1 MEVTSE
7 KESVLSLRLL
17 DKLGKRLVEE
27 GLITNEQLQTASQEK
42 KSRRQHLGEVLL
54 ELKFMTSEELNQF
67 IARHLGI
74 PHVDLND
81 YSIDPKVVA
90 LFDEAT
96 ARKYKMIPLFQ
107 IEDTVTIAM
116 ADPVDVF
123 AIDQIKSI
131 AKLKIEP
138 VVASEEAISR
148 TIDSL
153 FGSKEHL
160 QGLVR
165 EIEAD
170 EKQPLVDL
178 GKPEALELTEDGLGG
193 PTVKVVTAILDQAV
207 KEEASDI
214 HIEPEKDK
222 LRVRFRVDGFL
233 YDISSFPEHYAQ
245 PIVSRIKIL
254 AKLDIGE
261 KRKPQDGKI
270 HLNISGRKIDLR
282 ISTYPVVHGEKV
294 AIRILDL
301 TKAQVKLED
310 LGFSLETLEK
320 YKELLCVPNGI
331 ILVTGPT
338 GSGKTTT
345 LYATLNFINTG
356 GKHIIT
362 IEDPVEYQLNNLSQG
377 QVDPKAGM
385 TFANALRSILRQDP
399 DIIMVGE
406 IRDHETAELAIHAAL
421 TGHLVFST
429 LHTNDAP
436 GAIVRLLDTGVEPY
450 LLSSS
455 LRGVLAQRLVRKVCV
470 KCSEVYIPD
479 TGILSNFNLTQKAG
493 LELRRGKGC
502 LACRM
507 SGYKGRTGLLELLVP
522 NEEISELINTKAPTN
537 RLKEA
542 ALKSGMKSMHEEG
555 IRKALEGITTFEE
568 MQRVIE
574 DEKKDHTGDRVDPPS
589 SNMG

>member
-27 GLITNEQLQTASQEK
+27 GLITDEQLQTALQEK
-42 KSRRQHLGEVLL
+42 KDRKQHLGEVLL

-96 ARKYKMIPLFQ
+96 ARKNKMIPLFQ

-138 VVASEEAISR
+138 VVASEETISKA
-148 TIDSL
+148 IDSF

-165 EIEAD
+165 EIETD

-178 GKPEALELTEDGLGG
+178 GKPEALELTGDGLGG
-193 PTVKVVTAILDQAV
+193 PAVKVVAAILNQAI

-222 LRVRFRVDGFL
+222 LRVRFRIDGFL
-233 YDISSFPEHYAQ
+233 YDMSSFPEHYAQ

-270 HLNISGRKIDLR
+270 HLNISGKKIDLR

-301 TKAQVKLED
+301 TKGQIKLED
-310 LGFSLETLEK
+310 LGFSPETLER
-320 YKELLCVPNGI
+320 YKDLLCVSNGI

-345 LYATLNFINTG
+345 LYATLNSVNTESR
-356 GKHIIT
+356 HIIT
-362 IEDPVEYQLNNLSQG
+362 IEDPVEYQLNNISQG
-377 QVDPKAGM
+377 QVDAKAGL

-406 IRDHETAELAIHAAL
+406 IRDQETAELAIHAAL

-436 GAIVRLLDTGVEPY
+436 GAIVRLLDMGVEPF

-455 LRGVLAQRLVRKVCV
+455 LRGVLAQRLVRKVCP
-470 KCSEVYIPD
+470 KCPEVYVPD
-479 TGILSNFNLTQKAG
+479 KNVLRSFNLDQKSG

-502 LACRM
+502 RNCRM
-507 SGYKGRTGLLELLVP
+507 SGYKGRTGLVELLVP
-522 NEEISELINTKAPTN
+522 NREVSELINAKAPTN
-537 RLKEA
+537 RISKE
-542 ALKSGMKSMHEEG
+542 ALKSGMKSMQEEG
-555 IRKALEGITTFEE
+555 IRKVLEGATTFEE
-568 MQRVIE
+568 IQRVIG
-574 DEKKDHTGDRVDPPS
+574 DETKNHRKSGAHPS
-589 SNMG
+589 

>member
-1 MEVTSE
+1 MKAIPEE
-7 KESVLSLRLL
+7 ESILSLRLL
-17 DKLGKRLVEE
+17 DRLENRLVEE
-27 GLITNEQLQTASQEK
+27 GLITKEQLQSALQEK
-42 KSRRQHLGEVLL
+42 KDRRQHLGEVLL
-54 ELKFMTSEELNQF
+54 ELKFVTSDDLDQF

-96 ARKYKMIPLFQ
+96 ARKNKMIPLFQ

-138 VVASEEAISR
+138 VVASEEIISR
-148 TIDSL
+148 TIDSF

-160 QGLVR
+160 QGLVK

-170 EKQPLVDL
+170 EKQPVVDL
-178 GKPEALELTEDGLGG
+178 GKPEVLGLTEDGLGG
-193 PTVKVVTAILDQAV
+193 PAVRIVTAILNQAV

-214 HIEPEKDK
+214 HIEPERDK
-222 LRVRFRVDGFL
+222 LRVRFRIDGFL
-233 YDISSFPEHYAQ
+233 YDVSSFPSHYLQ

-270 HLNISGRKIDLR
+270 HLNISGKKIDLR
-282 ISTYPVVHGEKV
+282 ISTYPVVYGEKV
-294 AIRILDL
+294 AIRLLDL
-301 TKAQVKLED
+301 SKAQVKLQD
-310 LGFSLETLEK
+310 LGLSVYTLEK
-320 YKELLCVPNGI
+320 YKELLQLSNGI

-345 LYATLNFINTG
+345 LYATLNFINT
-356 GKHIIT
+356 KDRHIIT
-362 IEDPVEYQLNNLSQG
+362 IEDPVEYQLGGINQG

-385 TFANALRSILRQDP
+385 IFANALRSILRQDP

-406 IRDHETAELAIHAAL
+406 IRDQETAELTIHAAL

-436 GAIVRLLDTGVEPY
+436 GAITRLLDMGVEPY

-455 LRGVLAQRLVRKVCV
+455 LRGVLAQRLVRKVCP
-470 KCSEVYIPD
+470 KCSETYVPD
-479 TGILSNFNLTQKAG
+479 ATILKNLNLTENSK
-493 LELRRGKGC
+493 LKTRRGRGC
-502 LACRM
+502 PYCRM
-507 SGYKGRTGLLELLVP
+507 SGYKGRSGLMELFIP
-522 NEEISELINTKAPTN
+522 NKRASELINSKAP
-537 RLKEA
+537 A
-542 ALKSGMKSMHEEG
+542 ARIREVALETGMISMREEG
-555 IRKALEGITTFEE
+555 MRKALEGITTFEE
-568 MQRVIE
+568 VQRVTQ
-574 DEKKDHTGDRVDPPS
+574 DEEISVTKVGADS
-589 SNMG
+589 S